1 MSKKMIV
8 IFILLINIIYNAFA
22 DDINPELYRKLL
34 ELNSTI
40 EEKLNKGEKCNK
52 NYLDNTLKPLLQE
65 IVVRGQ
71 IWQEGKSTDKL
82 PSFQSFLS
90 SHIGNHFNPYFSYAW
105 KYYTNSDQFKDE
117 SLLDRQKTCYVI
129 LKMLYEDNFKKEHEF
144 LYWTL
149 FTRCCKNNCFNEHSR
164 NLAQKIIMKHKNKYS
179 IRLLLFLDRKF
190 IEYP

>member
-90 SHIGNHFNPYFSYAW
+90 SHIGNHF
-105 KYYTNSDQFKDE
+105 
-117 SLLDRQKTCYVI
+117 LI
-129 LKMLYEDNFKKEHEF
+129 
-144 LYWTL
+144 
-149 FTRCCKNNCFNEHSR
+149 
-164 NLAQKIIMKHKNKYS
+164 
-179 IRLLLFLDRKF
+179 
-190 IEYP
+190 